1 MKKAL
6 LSLAVAALLS
16 LPAFAQPAPG
26 APAASPKKPAA
37 TPAQPAPG
45 IGSGTSGSAAGPQ
58 ATPAPGPSGPP
69 AGRLLAE
76 RPYNEAA
83 DAKADVAAAVAKAK
97 TEKKRVL
104 VTLGA
109 NWCGWCRSL
118 DRIFRKDEKVAAALA
133 SSFIP
138 VNVDVGRMKK
148 NLDLAA
154 SWGADVKKGIP
165 LLVVLD
171 SAGKVVKVRET
182 GSLEAGKGHDP
193 AKVLAFVTENA
204 GR

>member
-1 MKKAL
+1 
-6 LSLAVAALLS
+6 
-16 LPAFAQPAPG
+16 
-26 APAASPKKPAA
+26 
-37 TPAQPAPG
+37 
-45 IGSGTSGSAAGPQ
+45 
-58 ATPAPGPSGPP
+58 
-69 AGRLLAE
+69 
-76 RPYNEAA
+76 
-83 DAKADVAAAVAKAK
+83 
-97 TEKKRVL
+97 
-104 VTLGA
+104 
-109 NWCGWCRSL
+109 
-118 DRIFRKDEKVAAALA
+118 
-133 SSFIP
+133 
-138 VNVDVGRMKK
+138 MKK